1 MASPE
6 IFTETRGRVLILR
19 LSNPAKLNAWTTAQ
33 RDLIRAALKTAEADD
48 AIGAVVITGAGD
60 KAFCAGQDLAESM
73 TFTDAS
79 WVSEMESLFDQ
90 LRRYPKPVVAAVNGV
105 AAGSGFQ
112 LALLCDIRI
121 GWAGSRMGQTE
132 LNHDIPSITGTWLME
147 NEIGMSRT
155 RYLVL
160 LGKVMSGE
168 EAYQA
173 GFLHEFVDGHDAVL
187 ARAVELAA
195 ILAGRDSVAFR
206 TTKDWMRAMSEEG
219 FRRAFDE
226 ARSRHEVAFAGGS
239 AHLGIQRF
247 LGRSA
252 GH

>member
-6 IFTETRGRVLILR
+6 IFTETRGRVFILK

-33 RDLIRAALKTAEADD
+33 RDLIRAALRQAQDD
-48 AIGAVVITGAGD
+48 QDVGAVVITGAGD
-60 KAFCAGQDLAESM
+60 QAFCAGQDLGESVG
-73 TFTDAS
+73 FRDSS
-79 WVSEMESLFDQ
+79 WVTEMETLFDQ

-147 NEIGMSRT
+147 NEIGMART

-160 LGKVMSGE
+160 LGRVMSGE
-168 EAYQA
+168 EAYKT
-173 GFLHEFVDGHDAVL
+173 GFLHEFVSSHDAVL
-187 ARAVELAA
+187 ARAVEVAGQLAE
-195 ILAGRDSVAFR
+195 RDSVAFR
-206 TTKDWMRAMSEEG
+206 TTKDWMRAMSEDG
-219 FRRAFDE
+219 FRRAFEE
-226 ARSRHEVAFAGGS
+226 ARTRHQAAFAGGS
-239 AHLGIQRF
+239 AQVGIQRF
-247 LGRSA
+247 LDRA
-252 GH
+252 GNR